1 MLLGFAQRLALEALG
16 DDATDQQRND
26 TARRWL
32 GYWLDQLAA
41 VHARLTARA
50 IYNRASACKDALN
63 APFRRDSL
71 VDIDCAGSLL
81 TLRRCRSRRPLPP
94 LPCALLPPPRLPR
107 KGSS

>member
-71 VDIDCAGSLL
+71 VDIDCAGSLR
-81 TLRRCRSRRPLPP
+81 TLPQPETAAAAAVRAAAAAAFAP
-94 LPCALLPPPRLPR
+94 
-107 KGSS
+107 